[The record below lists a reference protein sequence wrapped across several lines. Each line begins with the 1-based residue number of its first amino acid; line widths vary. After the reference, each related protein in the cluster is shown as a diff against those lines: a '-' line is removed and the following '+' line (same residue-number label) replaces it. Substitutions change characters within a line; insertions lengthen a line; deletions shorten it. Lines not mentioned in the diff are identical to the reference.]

1 MADTCDI
8 AAYAAWQRRIT
19 PLLRDLT
26 DSKGWLLPHKTLE
39 RRAPFMTREA
49 YEEIHAARFAVIR
62 RTGGDPETAE
72 ACYASPEFA
81 ASAAQQL
88 IGFWA
93 ATPNNAKRFAAAVA
107 DELVGQHREDV
118 IAAILELRRT
128 RKTLPSVACIRAAVE
143 AEDVICKG
151 DDYEGEDDRD
161 TGWRPWPGMGGKA
174 WRAFPSAATLLELRE
189 WEYSAQERAMVSHAD

>member
-1 MADTCDI
+1 MADHCDI

-19 PLLRDLT
+19 PLVRDLT
-26 DSKGWLLPHKTLE
+26 TSEGWLLPDERIE

-49 YEEIHAARFAVIR
+49 YEEIQAARLAVIQR
-62 RTGGDPETAE
+62 AGVDPETDE
-72 ACYASPEFA
+72 AWCASPEFA

-88 IGFWA
+88 IDCWA

-107 DELVGQHREDV
+107 DELVGQHREYV

-128 RKTLPSVACIRAAVE
+128 RKTLPSVACVRAAVE
-143 AEDVICKG
+143 AEQVDCKG

-161 TGWRPWPGMGGKA
+161 TGWRPWPGVGTKA
-174 WRAFPSAATLLELRE
+174 WRAFPSAATIGTIE
-189 WEYSAQERAMVSHAD
+189 AFERNAIWRATGKDW

>member
-1 MADTCDI
+1 MADHCDI

-19 PLLRDLT
+19 PLLRELT
-26 DSKGWLLPHKTLE
+26 DSKGWLLHHETVE
-39 RRAPFMTREA
+39 RRAPFITREA
-49 YEEIHAARFAVIR
+49 MEEIRAARLAIIHRAGV
-62 RTGGDPETAE
+62 DPETDE
-72 ACYASPEFA
+72 AWDASPEFA

-107 DELVGQHREDV
+107 DELVGQHREYV

-128 RKTLPSVACIRAAVE
+128 RKALPSVACVRAAVE
-143 AEDVICKG
+143 AEQVLCKG

-161 TGWRPWPGMGGKA
+161 TGWRPWPGRGTKA
-174 WRAFPSAATLLELRE
+174 WRAFPSVATVDELR
-189 WEYSAQERAMVSHAD
+189 AQECSALYRATGKGW